1 MNSRD
6 HGAATP
12 PDGLGAEKR
21 RSARGSRA
29 GDALGK
35 IAILHVAG
43 LLLLATWFFG
53 GGSDRS
59 RLLISCWGSLA
70 AAIALAGFFLRHR
83 GDSEAPRLPAHWL
96 WPLLA
101 LNGLVL
107 ASCLNPSFTAKIL
120 DGESLLA
127 HTGASHPALPS
138 TAHPATSL
146 RHLWLFDALYLSA
159 FNLALVGR
167 RSALRGLLLLAGGN
181 AVLLSIFGT
190 LQKLL
195 SDGLFFGAV
204 PSPNT
209 RFFATFV
216 YGNHWAA
223 LAVLMVAVA
232 GGLLF
237 RHVRRHDGSPGA
249 QGRTSLGVTGILLI
263 AITPFIAG
271 SRAGT
276 LMIALLL
283 VMFAGRVLL
292 DVLKRRRERNGSR
305 ILPLVGV
312 VVCGAITISGAVWL
326 GREALE
332 ERLNDTRSQ
341 MQGEM
346 LSGRRELYRDTWQL
360 VRQQP
365 AFGWGLGNYGK
376 VFLLIR
382 PRPLEPN
389 RQYERSYAD
398 AHSDWLQALAEVGF
412 TGTILF
418 GLCAAVP
425 LWSLR
430 STRPRSPV
438 TAYAFLGCTLI
449 VLYALVEFPFG
460 NPAVVLAWWTCFF
473 SAVHYA
479 RLPAPARSS
488 VKAPAPAAA

>member
-1 MNSRD
+1 MK
-6 HGAATP
+6 P
-12 PDGLGAEKR
+12 
-21 RSARGSRA
+21 A
-29 GDALGK
+29 GDSGPLNPSGSEGPDENRSFRDSRRGRGLGK
-35 IAILHVAG
+35 IALLHIAG

-53 GGSDRS
+53 GGSDFS

-70 AAIALAGFFLRHR
+70 AAITLTGIFLGRR
-83 GDSEAPRLPAHWL
+83 DGDGPRLPVHWL

-101 LNGLVL
+101 INVLVL
-107 ASCLNPSFTAKIL
+107 ASCLNPSFTAKVL

-127 HTGASHPALPS
+127 HTGAAHPALPS

-167 RSALRGLLLLAGGN
+167 RSALRRLLLFACGN
-181 AVLLSIFGT
+181 AGLLSIFGT

-204 PSPNT
+204 RSPNA

-223 LAVLMVAVA
+223 FAVLMVAVA

-237 RHVRRHDGSPGA
+237 RQIRRQDGSPEARGQTA
-249 QGRTSLGVTGILLI
+249 LGVTAILLI
-263 AITPFIAG
+263 AITPLIAG

-276 LMIALLL
+276 LMMGVLLA
-283 VMFAGRVLL
+283 VFGGRVLL
-292 DVLKRRRERNGSR
+292 NGFNRRRGRSGSR
-305 ILPLVGV
+305 ALAVAGV
-312 VVCGAITISGAVWL
+312 AVCGLVAVGAAVWL

-332 ERLNDTRSQ
+332 DRLNDTRSQ
-341 MQGEM
+341 LQGEM
-346 LSGRRELYRDTWQL
+346 LTGRRALYRDTWQL
-360 VRQQP
+360 VTQQP

-376 VFLLIR
+376 VFLLVR
-382 PRPLEPN
+382 PRPLEAN

-398 AHSDWLQALAEVGF
+398 AHSDWLQSLAEVGF
-412 TGTILF
+412 TGTLLF

-430 STRPRSPV
+430 TNRPRSPV
-438 TAYAFLGCTLI
+438 TADAILGCTLI

-460 NPAVVLAWWTCFF
+460 NPAVVLGWWTCFF

-479 RLPAPARSS
+479 RLSTPPPATA
-488 VKAPAPAAA
+488 KAPAPAAP